1 MRDIWASEVD
11 WPLASFPG
19 QNEKSQIVFSPRDTC
34 QLQVVSGQEGNL
46 ESLALSQIFLFQ
58 NSKMLLKWF
67 YAEWYPHV
75 ELQTWSPNRSND
87 YRAMNVTEDMMVWV
101 LIIMMFKRLWKV
113 YRNWGSVFSLLQE
126 DACRLAELGKHLTRS
141 PIWGSVSIN
150 RMA

>member
-1 MRDIWASEVD
+1 MRDIWASELD
-11 WPLASFPG
+11 WSLASFPG
-19 QNEKSQIVFSPRDTC
+19 QNKKSQIVFSPRDTG

-58 NSKMLLKWF
+58 NSKILLNWF

-87 YRAMNVTEDMMVWV
+87 YRAMNVTEDMVVWV
-101 LIIMMFKRLWKV
+101 LIIMMWKV

-126 DACRLAELGKHLTRS
+126 DACRLAELGKDLTRS
-141 PIWGSVSIN
+141 PILGSVSIN
-150 RMA
+150 SMA